1 MRGLLDA
8 AGNGAAAASK
18 AITPKWP
25 PSAAQMQL
33 LEIHELAIRVKKLGT
48 NNNQRGRQ
56 ANAGMVP
63 IRRHEVDAM
72 LALHEDLMRMAIAYV
87 ERALP

>member
-1 MRGLLDA
+1 MRGLLDS
-8 AGNGAAAASK
+8 AGNGAAAPK
-18 AITPKWP
+18 AIAPKRP
-25 PSAAQMQL
+25 PTAAQLQL
-33 LEIHELAIRVKKLGT
+33 LAIHKLAIQVKKLGT
-48 NNNQRGRQ
+48 NNNQLARQ
-56 ANAGMVP
+56 ADAGMVP